1 MDEVEVKVVEL
12 QIRKRFF
19 ESFER
24 CLVTAASIPDLAG
37 YENVFTLDAG
47 ILDPA
52 ADAALV
58 VVDRGGV
65 NMTVAGFNGFTHS
78 IFCSGTVG
86 RLPGAKADAW
96 NFDAVFQS
104 EGVGRMLKVHFY
116 DP

>member
-58 VVDRGGV
+58 VVIAAV
-65 NMTVAGFNGFTHS
+65 S
-78 IFCSGTVG
+78 I
-86 RLPGAKADAW
+86 
-96 NFDAVFQS
+96 
-104 EGVGRMLKVHFY
+104 
-116 DP
+116 